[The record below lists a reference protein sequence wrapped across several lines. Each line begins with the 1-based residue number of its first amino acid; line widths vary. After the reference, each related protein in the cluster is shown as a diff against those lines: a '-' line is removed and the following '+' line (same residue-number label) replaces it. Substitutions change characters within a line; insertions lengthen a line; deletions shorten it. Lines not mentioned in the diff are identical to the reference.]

1 VTEAPQ
7 LTESL
12 VTSIPDAIVVA
23 DGNGQIILWNRGAE
37 RIFGFTSAE
46 AVGQSLDLIIP
57 ERLRER
63 HWTGYRRVMAGAPSR
78 YGEGDL
84 LAVPA
89 IRSDGST
96 ISIEFTVAVFE
107 HEGERLIGALIRDVT
122 ERWQRE
128 REVSRRLA
136 ELERPHA

>member
-1 VTEAPQ
+1 MTEAPQ

-12 VTSIPDAIVVA
+12 VRSIPDAIVVA

-107 HEGERLIGALIRDVT
+107 HEGERLIGALVRDVT

>member
-1 VTEAPQ
+1 MTEAPQ

-23 DGNGQIILWNRGAE
+23 DGNGQNEYSLEPQERG
-37 RIFGFTSAE
+37 IFGFTSAE
-46 AVGQSLDLIIP
+46 AVGQSLDLMIP

-96 ISIEFTVAVFE
+96 ISESSS
-107 HEGERLIGALIRDVT
+107 RLPFRTRG
-122 ERWQRE
+122 
-128 REVSRRLA
+128 
-136 ELERPHA
+136 